1 VPGWAG
7 RCAALVTAGWAL
19 AGCGSVAAPDGPI
32 PDGLAGT
39 TWRAKTLAG
48 QLLDDATSVKLE
60 FVGSDRIAGKA
71 ACNRYNGPLRVADG
85 RLRIGPLAATRTACP
100 PPLMEAEA
108 AFLAALEGA
117 QRFTRGNSAL
127 LLQGP
132 SGSPPTRF
140 LPFTPP

>member
-1 VPGWAG
+1 MPGWVG
-7 RCAALVTAGWAL
+7 RGAALLAAGWIL
-19 AGCGSVAAPDGPI
+19 AGCGSMAAPDGPI
-32 PDGLAGT
+32 PEGLAGSA
-39 TWRAKTLAG
+39 WRAKTLAG
-48 QLLDDATSVKLE
+48 QPVDDATAVTLE

-85 RLRIGPLAATRTACP
+85 RLQIGPLAATRMACP

-117 QRFTRGNSAL
+117 QRFTLENSAL
-127 LLQGP
+127 LLDGP
-132 SGSPPTRF
+132 AGSPPTRF